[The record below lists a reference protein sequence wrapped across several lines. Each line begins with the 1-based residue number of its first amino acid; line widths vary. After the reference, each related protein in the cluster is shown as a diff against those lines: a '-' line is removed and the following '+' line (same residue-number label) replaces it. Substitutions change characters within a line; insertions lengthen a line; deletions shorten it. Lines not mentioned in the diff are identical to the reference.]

1 MNCLGMLEYK
11 SVSAGIKSCD
21 TVLKAANVKLLYSM
35 PVCAGKYIIIV
46 RGDTGAV
53 YAAIDAG
60 KQVSVFNL
68 VDSIIIPNLHK
79 DIFPALTA
87 SGNVG
92 KIEALGSVESYSIAA
107 TIIAADIAL
116 KTADIRMIEIR
127 IAKGLGGKSYFN
139 FTGEVGAVRESEK
152 TCIKYLEDN
161 GWLVYSCVIPN
172 PHPSLAEKLY

>member
-1 MNCLGMLEYK
+1 MLEYK
-11 SVSAGIKSCD
+11 SVSAGIQSCD
-21 TVLKAANVKLLYSM
+21 AVMKAADVRLIYSM
-35 PVCAGKYIIIV
+35 PVCAGKYIVIV
-46 RGDTGAV
+46 QGDTGAV
-53 YAAIDAG
+53 NAAIEAG
-60 KQVSVFNL
+60 REVSPFNI

-92 KIEALGSVESYSIAA
+92 GINALGSIESYSVSA

-116 KTADIRMIEIR
+116 KTADISMIEIR
-127 IAKGLGGKSYFN
+127 LAKGLGGKSYFN

-152 TCIKYLEDN
+152 ASVKYLEEN